1 LLGDPLTVTL
11 PLSEPV
17 TLTVLEYVGVVVT
30 DGDSVL
36 VTLTVLL
43 TLAVVVTLLLIV
55 GDTLTVDV
63 TDDDSLMDMDGDTLP
78 LTLLLTVGVTV

>member
-1 LLGDPLTVTL
+1 MLGDPLTVTL

-43 TLAVVVTLLLIV
+43 IV
-55 GDTLTVDV
+55 GDTLTVTV
-63 TDDDSLMDMDGDTLP
+63 TDSDCVMVGDGLA
-78 LTLLLTVGVTV
+78 LGVTLLLSVGVTV